1 LYGVLPS
8 CESRTTLLTFNS
20 IHISPKVIVYT
31 ADQAQSVRRKYDDDD
46 DYEKEVPLPAFGKR
60 NKKTIAS
67 DDEDQKPRVQPPRKR
82 GRHLHDVSAA
92 ETAAKSAAA
101 APKRQHYFK
110 AQLSS
115 NTSVRALVTK
125 AVTGLRRRSTIRASD
140 GNKEYHELNY
150 TMAAIRPSKT
160 SWMPNPSDL
169 SLQSIMTHVIQ
180 RGYELIQSVQD
191 EDRDMDQP
199 CFDFLRDLPPPT
211 LADMVV
217 RGGMTPEQ
225 VRVMD
230 GGHPFT
236 SNEFFATAASIS
248 HGKTSI
254 SIYLAR
260 LLLETGI
267 LGALQAY
274 HYAGAGTK
282 LYGTQM
288 HDRGTDHWDSRV
300 RAVSYR
306 EGLIQTLE

>member
-31 ADQAQSVRRKYDDDD
+31 ADQAQSVRRKHDDD

-150 TMAAIRPSKT
+150 TMAAIRPSKM

-199 CFDFLRDLPPPT
+199 CFDILRDLPPPT

-217 RGGMTPEQ
+217 RG
-225 VRVMD
+225 VMD

-236 SNEFFATAASIS
+236 SNEFFAAAASIL

-260 LLLETGI
+260 LSFEIGNSGI
-267 LGALQAY
+267 LQAY
-274 HYAGAGTK
+274 HYGGAGTK
-282 LYGTQM
+282 LYGTMM
-288 HDRGTDHWDSRV
+288 HDRGTDH
-300 RAVSYR
+300 
-306 EGLIQTLE
+306 